1 MSAEAGAVAP
11 VLKASDIRKHFA
23 GVDALRGVDL
33 DLYAGEVH
41 ALVGENGAGKST
53 MVKILAGIHKPDA
66 GAIRIDGELQ
76 EIANP
81 EHSRTLGIAVVHQ
94 EPVLF
99 PQLSVAENIYLEN
112 PPRTRFGNVDWRR
125 MYAEAQDKLDG
136 FGVPL
141 SARRPVEGLSAAE
154 QQLVELARALTF
166 KAKVLV
172 LDEATASLSSTEV
185 ERLFALVQSLKE
197 QGVALMFVGH
207 RLDEVFRVADRLT
220 VLRDGALVRTAM
232 APEVTIDDVIRA
244 MVGRQLDSLYPK
256 VKGDIGETVLE
267 ATGLTRRGFFEDV
280 SFDLRRGEILGFAGL
295 VGAGR
300 TEIARAIFGIDSL
313 DAGTIRINGSAV
325 VPRSPKQMM
334 REGIALVP
342 EDRHAQGVV
351 LELPITPNITLP
363 VLPELARGGMLDT
376 GREERLAQEY
386 AERLQVK
393 ASSLKQVVASL
404 SGGNQQK
411 VVLAKW
417 LVTKPS
423 IIILDDPTRGIDVG
437 TKAEVHRLMSS
448 LATEGVAIILISNE
462 LDEVRAM
469 SDRLLVF
476 SRGRLAA
483 RFDQPP
489 FDEEQVMA
497 AAVDARPEEVAS

>member
-1 MSAEAGAVAP
+1 
-11 VLKASDIRKHFA
+11 
-23 GVDALRGVDL
+23 
-33 DLYAGEVH
+33 
-41 ALVGENGAGKST
+41 
-53 MVKILAGIHKPDA
+53 MVKILAGVHRPDA
-66 GAIRIDGELQ
+66 GTIRIGGEEL

-81 EHSRTLGIAVVHQ
+81 VESRARGIAVVHQ

-112 PPRTRFGNVDWRR
+112 PPRTRFGSVDWRH
-125 MYAEAQDKLDG
+125 MYREAQERLDA

-154 QQLVELARALTF
+154 QQLVELARALTLE
-166 KAKVLV
+166 AKVLV
-172 LDEATASLSSTEV
+172 LDEATASLSATEV
-185 ERLFALVQSLKE
+185 ERLFALVEQMKQ
-197 QGVALMFVGH
+197 QGVALLFVGH
-207 RLDEVFRVADRLT
+207 RLEEVFHLADRVT
-220 VLRDGALVRTAM
+220 VLRDGSLVSSARASETNVD
-232 APEVTIDDVIRA
+232 EVIRW

-256 VKGDIGETVLE
+256 VTAEIGEPVLE
-267 ATGLTRRGFFEDV
+267 AEGLTSHGLFEDV

-300 TEIARAIFGIDSL
+300 TELARAIFGIDSL
-313 DAGTIRINGSAV
+313 DAGSLRINGRTV

-342 EDRHAQGVV
+342 EDRHGQGVV

-363 VLPELARGGMLDT
+363 VLPELTRGGMLD
-376 GREERLAQEY
+376 GAREERLARDY
-386 AERLQVK
+386 ADRLQVR

-417 LVTKPS
+417 LVTKPA

-448 LATEGVAIILISNE
+448 LAAEGVAIILISNE

-469 SDRLLVF
+469 SDRLLVL
-476 SRGRLAA
+476 SRGRVAA
-483 RFDQPP
+483 RFERPP
-489 FDEEQVMA
+489 FDEQKVMA
-497 AAVDARPEEVAS
+497 AAIGASMRELTS